1 VNGVPANRIRHDHDH
16 DDDHDHGSAGL
27 AASPN
32 ASLGCGAA
40 DIDPDTL
47 RLTTVGIDVG
57 SSTSHMML
65 AEITLQRL
73 ATNLSSRFVVVGRR
87 VVWRSEIILTP
98 YLPDGPIDA
107 ESLAAFVADG
117 YRQAGIPASR
127 VDSGAVILTGEALR
141 RRNAR
146 AIADAL
152 STSAGTLVCA
162 AAGHHLEAAL
172 AAHGSGA
179 VALSKKQDR
188 LLLHLDIGG
197 GTTKLALV
205 GGGAV
210 LATAAVAVGGRLVA
224 YDGQRRITRLEDT
237 LSPVLEQVGIHP
249 RLGDTLSQDEE
260 LLVCEVL
267 AGVVLSAVRQRWE
280 DPLVRALTL
289 TDPLV
294 PAGGHRPAGEVD
306 LACLDAVSVSGG
318 VAEYLAGSQHSFGD
332 IARSLAE
339 AIARNLRLAGI
350 RFETAEQLIRATVIG
365 ASQYTV
371 QVSGSTVSIDDR
383 MLPVRNLPVAA
394 FAIELD
400 EDGHLD
406 SRRVARRL
414 GTALKR
420 LDEGSGELQAAA
432 VSLRWV
438 GDPSYRNLSEVARG
452 IVAAWA
458 GSGRGGR
465 PLLAIVDRDVAVSL
479 AGVLRQTPG
488 APDSVCVL
496 DGIELG
502 DFDFVDIGA
511 VAQPAGVVPVL
522 VRSLVFPA

>member
-1 VNGVPANRIRHDHDH
+1 MNWAPTTSNHDHDH
-16 DDDHDHGSAGL
+16 GLAGL
-27 AASPN
+27 ATSPEE
-32 ASLGCGAA
+32 SLGSDASN
-40 DIDPDTL
+40 IDPDTL

-65 AEITLQRL
+65 ANITLQRL
-73 ATNLSSRFVVVGRR
+73 ATDLSSRFVVVGRR

-107 ESLAAFVADG
+107 ESLVAFVADG

-152 STSAGTLVCA
+152 SISAGTLVCA

-179 VALSKKQDR
+179 VALSKTRER

-197 GTTKLALV
+197 GTTKLAAV
-205 GGGAV
+205 GGGEV
-210 LATAAVAVGGRLVA
+210 LATAAVAVGGRLIV

-237 LSPVLEQVGIHP
+237 LSPVLEQVGLHL
-249 RLGDTLSQDEE
+249 RLGDTLGEDEE
-260 LLVCEVL
+260 ALVCEVL
-267 AGVVLSAVRQRWE
+267 AGVVVAAACQRWD

-289 TDPLV
+289 TEPIL
-294 PAGGHRPAGEVD
+294 PTGGHGSAGEVD
-306 LACLDAVSVSGG
+306 LGCLDAVSVSGG
-318 VAEYLAGSQHSFGD
+318 VAEYLAGSRQSFGD

-339 AIARNLRLAGI
+339 AIARKLNLAGI
-350 RFETAEQLIRATVIG
+350 RLEMAEQLIRATVIG

-371 QVSGSTVSIDDR
+371 QVSGSTVSVDDR
-383 MLPVRNLPVAA
+383 MLPVRNLPVAGC
-394 FAIELD
+394 AIELD
-400 EDGHLD
+400 EDGHSD
-406 SRRVARRL
+406 SRRVAERL
-414 GTALKR
+414 GAALKR
-420 LDEGSGELQAAA
+420 MDAGSGERQAAA
-432 VSLRWV
+432 VSLRWI
-438 GDPSYRNLSEVARG
+438 GDPSYRNLLAVARG
-452 IVAAWA
+452 IVSAWS
-458 GSGRGGR
+458 GSGRGGL
-465 PLLAIVDRDVAVSL
+465 PLLVIVDRDVAVSL
-479 AGVLRQTPG
+479 TGVLRQVPG

-502 DFDFVDIGA
+502 DFDFVDVGA
-511 VAQPAGVVPVL
+511 VGQPAGVVPVL